1 MNKISLKLLYIYF
14 KQIFTGRFE
23 SLKKANEKENKIK
36 SGLRQIGFIILII
49 YGFGSLLGLWGMI
62 SFELF
67 SQLHAL
73 GDQKIQIYDKILD
86 RFDLASIS
94 MTFLIVVIGFLN
106 IIITF
111 FSINFFLN
119 LTSSEEYLLTL
130 PIDDKTLFSSKIINI
145 SLTNGF
151 FFIIMAFV
159 QFAIYGI
166 IEKVTFDYYI
176 IFFIQA
182 IIVNLFASFIG
193 IAVSLFLVNI
203 FKFLK
208 NKDLMTYLSIFIFLP
223 ILIGYNIAFQKLA
236 QNPSGIMNVLVNLLN
251 KNTKLLSTIEL
262 ILSPLFL
269 FFNYI
274 VNNIVKERT
283 ILRFLH
289 YLIQVG
295 VLFLLY
301 QLIILIFGP
310 IYKKLLLI
318 TNIKK
323 EKINN
328 KKSKNSSLYNEKKP
342 FISLLKKEI
351 LSIYREPN
359 YFLNGPFVI
368 IVMPI
373 ILVITYYFS
382 MKNTADMKN
391 LALLLLNNK
400 DNLNFIVSISIV
412 ISFLLGDF
420 SSITSTAISREG
432 KSFSILKT
440 LPIKPKDYIFSK
452 LTHGIIITFIGIL
465 LSTTFIYFLL
475 KIDILVILLICIIS
489 LISSILFHI
498 ISLNFDITKPKLSW
512 DNPIVA
518 MKQNFNAVYAIFVGM
533 GYAVFLFFQTKYL
546 LKASST
552 FLVRLIPSIND
563 KSNIVLLTGLILIL
577 LITSLENLIVYL
589 ISISSLEKK
598 LQEIEL

>member
-67 SQLHAL
+67 SQLHGL

-166 IEKVTFDYYI
+166 IEKLTFDYYI

-274 VNNIVKERT
+274 VNNVVKERT

-301 QLIILIFGP
+301 QLIIIIFGP

-368 IVMPI
+368 ILMPI

>member
-166 IEKVTFDYYI
+166 IEKLTFDYYI

-274 VNNIVKERT
+274 VNNVVKERT

-301 QLIILIFGP
+301 QLIIIIFGP

-368 IVMPI
+368 ILMPI